1 MDTERA
7 TRSLTV
13 LKDGDREIAVL
24 LRTYDGFPVGHG
36 RDLFDALGGK
46 VVVDGYTDAAQ
57 INDAGDMAVQL
68 VAFLK
73 ARLSARAKTPLA
85 SPGNL
90 YLLPA
95 GARGCEQEFTYTLTC
110 RRDGIDVE
118 VCGGAEFAG
127 SLAEFG
133 AWLDR
138 QSARA
143 PEEAAP

>member
-1 MDTERA
+1 MNDDAPERA

-36 RDLFDALGGK
+36 RDLFD
-46 VVVDGYTDAAQ
+46 GYTDAAQ
-57 INDAGDMAVQL
+57 INGAGDMAVQL

-73 ARLSARAKTPLA
+73 ARLSARAGAPLA

-95 GARGCEQEFTYTLTC
+95 GTRGCEQEFTYTLTC
-110 RRDGIDVE
+110 RHDGIAVE
-118 VCGGAEFAG
+118 VDGGAEFAG
-127 SLAEFG
+127 SMDEFG

-138 QSARA
+138 QPARA